1 MSLSDKQRDK
11 QVIKL
16 VSVGHGAVLQKVEFL
31 SAGKGEN
38 EIKFFC
44 GCELKVAVSF
54 LQLVPILLL
63 SDLMGNRN

>member
-1 MSLSDKQRDK
+1 M
-11 QVIKL
+11 
-16 VSVGHGAVLQKVEFL
+16 GHGAVLQKVEFL